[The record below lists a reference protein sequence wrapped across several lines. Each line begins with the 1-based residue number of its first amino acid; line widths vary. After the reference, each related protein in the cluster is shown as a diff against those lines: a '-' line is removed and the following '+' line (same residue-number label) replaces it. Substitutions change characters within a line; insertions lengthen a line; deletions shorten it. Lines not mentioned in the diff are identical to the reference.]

1 MSQVALVRGAQK
13 AKALEAM
20 GVKVALAD
28 ALNKE
33 ELTAVIGRA
42 EPEVIIHQLTAL
54 ASASP
59 W

>member
-1 MSQVALVRGAQK
+1 VALVRGAQK